1 MCKEI
6 LELLEGVSA
15 ANSAFIRSEI
25 ALNDGDIEASQK
37 YSKEGQTLV
46 KSMIKDTFQEVKE
59 EFELDEEECNDYDY
73 PNNLEL
79 IKALNDI
86 AMNSAL
92 YLSSKD
98 DENVSKI
105 FKKKIL
111 QAINTAKEIFISL
124 YEN

>member
-98 DENVSKI
+98 DENISKI

-111 QAINTAKEIFISL
+111 QAINTAREIFISL

>member
-15 ANSAFIRSEI
+15 ANSAFIKSEI
-25 ALNDGDIEASQK
+25 SLNDGDIEGSQK

-98 DENVSKI
+98 DENISKI

>member
-98 DENVSKI
+98 DENISKI